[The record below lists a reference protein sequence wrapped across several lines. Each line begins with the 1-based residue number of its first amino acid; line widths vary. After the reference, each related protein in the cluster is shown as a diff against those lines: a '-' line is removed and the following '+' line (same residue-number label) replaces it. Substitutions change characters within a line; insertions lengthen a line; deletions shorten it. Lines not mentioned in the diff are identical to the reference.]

1 MLKKIKYA
9 AGIKTNKTK
18 LMKLVQINLN
28 IIAVNLIPLHMHFLK
43 FNDAYFIEIDVA
55 IIYNAK
61 SKRKY

>member
-1 MLKKIKYA
+1 
-9 AGIKTNKTK
+9 
-18 LMKLVQINLN
+18 MKLVQINLN